1 VNAHPAATWASHS
14 VLLCSDIH
22 LSDANPALTE
32 AFCAWIE
39 QSSQRISPESLLVLG
54 DLFDAWVGDDVLT
67 AHQSQCAQTIANLFE
82 LQALKGIRIG
92 LMHGNRDFLIGQ
104 QFAKQC
110 NAQLL
115 ADPCVLTMPSGASI
129 ALTHG
134 DQLCTQDSDY
144 QGFRQQVRA
153 ASWQDDF
160 LAKPLNERLEV
171 AHHLRAQS
179 ELEKKTKSMEIMDIS
194 PQEAET
200 LAEQLAADVL
210 LHGHTHRPGCSPM
223 SKGRKRWV
231 LPDWELNASGA
242 LHRGGGLL
250 INQNGI
256 EVISAARV

>member
-1 VNAHPAATWASHS
+1 MKAHPAATWTSHA

-39 QSSQRISPESLLVLG
+39 RSSQRISPESLLVLG
-54 DLFDAWVGDDVLT
+54 DLFDAWVGDDVLVS
-67 AHQSQCAQTIANLFE
+67 HQSECAQTIANLFE

-115 ADPCVLTMPSGASI
+115 SDPCVLTVSSGLTV

-144 QGFRQQVRA
+144 QAFRQQVRA
-153 ASWQDDF
+153 ARWQDDF
-160 LAKPLNERLEV
+160 LAKPLKQRLEV

-179 ELEKKTKSMEIMDIS
+179 ELEKTTKSMEIMDIT
-194 PQEAET
+194 PAEAER
-200 LAEQLAADVL
+200 LAEQLAADVV
-210 LHGHTHRPGCSPM
+210 LHGHTHRPGLSPM
-223 SKGRKRWV
+223 SNGRKRWV
-231 LPDWELNASGA
+231 LPDWEVNAAGE
-242 LHRGGGLL
+242 LQRGGGLL
-250 INQNGI
+250 IDPKGI
-256 EVISAARV
+256 EVISAVRV

>member
-1 VNAHPAATWASHS
+1 MRAHPAATWASHS

-22 LSDANPALTE
+22 LSDANPALTA

-39 QSSQRISPESLLVLG
+39 RSSQQLSPESLLILG

-67 AHQSQCAQTIANLFE
+67 SYQSECATTVANLFE

-92 LMHGNRDFLIGQ
+92 LMHGNRDFLMGQ
-104 QFAKQC
+104 QFAHQC

-115 ADPCVLTMPSGASI
+115 ADPCLLTMSSGATI

-153 ASWQDDF
+153 ASWQHDF
-160 LAKPLNERLEV
+160 LAKPLHERLEI

-179 ELEKKTKSMEIMDIS
+179 ELEKTTKSMEIMDIT

-200 LAEQLAADVL
+200 LAEQLATDVL
-210 LHGHTHRPGCSPM
+210 LHGHTHRPGCSLM
-223 SKGRKRWV
+223 SNGRQRWV
-231 LPDWELNASGA
+231 LPDWEVNASGE

-250 INQNGI
+250 INQHGI

>member
-1 VNAHPAATWASHS
+1 VKAHPAATWTSHA

-39 QSSQRISPESLLVLG
+39 RSSQRISPESLLVLG
-54 DLFDAWVGDDVLT
+54 DLFDAWVGDDVLVS
-67 AHQSQCAQTIANLFE
+67 HQSECAQTIANLFE

-115 ADPCVLTMPSGASI
+115 SDPCVLTVSSGLTV

-144 QGFRQQVRA
+144 QAFRQQVRA
-153 ASWQDDF
+153 ARWQDDF
-160 LAKPLNERLEV
+160 LAKPLKQRLEV

-179 ELEKKTKSMEIMDIS
+179 ELEKKTKSMEIMDIT
-194 PQEAET
+194 PAEAER
-200 LAEQLAADVL
+200 LAEQLAADVV
-210 LHGHTHRPGCSPM
+210 LHGHTHRPGLSPM
-223 SKGRKRWV
+223 SNGRKRWV
-231 LPDWELNASGA
+231 LPDWEVNAAGE
-242 LHRGGGLL
+242 LQRGGGLL
-250 INQNGI
+250 IHPDGI

>member
-39 QSSQRISPESLLVLG
+39 QSSQRISPESILVLG

-67 AHQSQCAQTIANLFE
+67 AHQSLCAQTIANLFE

-92 LMHGNRDFLIGQ
+92 LMHGNRDFLIGE

-115 ADPCVLTMPSGASI
+115 ADPCVLTMSSGATI

-153 ASWQDDF
+153 PSWQHDF

-171 AHHLRAQS
+171 
-179 ELEKKTKSMEIMDIS
+179 MDIS
-194 PQEAET
+194 PQEAAT
-200 LAEQLAADVL
+200 LAEQLAVDVL
-210 LHGHTHRPGCSPM
+210 LHGHTHRPGVSPM
-223 SKGRKRWV
+223 SNGRKRWV
-231 LPDWELNASGA
+231 LPDWEINASGA

>member
-1 VNAHPAATWASHS
+1 MKAHPAATWTSHA

-39 QSSQRISPESLLVLG
+39 RSSQRISPESLLVLG
-54 DLFDAWVGDDVLT
+54 DLFDAWVGDDVLVS
-67 AHQSQCAQTIANLFE
+67 HQSECAQTIANLFE

-110 NAQLL
+110 SALL
-115 ADPCVLTMPSGASI
+115 LSDPCVLTVSSGLTV

-144 QGFRQQVRA
+144 QAFRQQVRA
-153 ASWQDDF
+153 ARWQDDF
-160 LAKPLNERLEV
+160 LAKPLKQRLEV

-179 ELEKKTKSMEIMDIS
+179 ELEKKTKSMEIMDIT
-194 PQEAET
+194 PAEAER
-200 LAEQLAADVL
+200 LAEQLAADVV
-210 LHGHTHRPGCSPM
+210 LHGHTHRPGLSPM
-223 SKGRKRWV
+223 SNGRKRWV
-231 LPDWELNASGA
+231 LPDWEVNAAGE
-242 LHRGGGLL
+242 LQRGGGLL
-250 INQNGI
+250 IDPKGI
-256 EVISAARV
+256 EVISAVRV

>member
-1 VNAHPAATWASHS
+1 MRAHPAATWASHS

-22 LSDANPALTE
+22 LSDANPALTA

-39 QSSQRISPESLLVLG
+39 RSSQQLSPESLLILG

-67 AHQSQCAQTIANLFE
+67 SHQSECATTVANLFE

-92 LMHGNRDFLIGQ
+92 LMHGNRDFLMGQ
-104 QFAKQC
+104 QFAHQC

-115 ADPCVLTMPSGASI
+115 ADPCLLTMSSGATI

-134 DQLCTQDSDY
+134 DQLCTHDSDY
-144 QGFRQQVRA
+144 QRFRQQVRA
-153 ASWQDDF
+153 ASWQHDF
-160 LAKPLNERLEV
+160 LAKPLHERLEV

-179 ELEKKTKSMEIMDIS
+179 ELEKTTKSMEIMDIT

-200 LAEQLAADVL
+200 LAEQLATDVL
-210 LHGHTHRPGCSPM
+210 LHGHTHRPGCSLM
-223 SKGRKRWV
+223 SNGRQRWV
-231 LPDWELNASGA
+231 LPDWEVNASGE

-250 INQNGI
+250 INQHGI

>member
-1 VNAHPAATWASHS
+1 MKAHPAATWTSHA

-39 QSSQRISPESLLVLG
+39 RSSQRISPESLLVLG
-54 DLFDAWVGDDVLT
+54 DLFDAWVGDDVLVS
-67 AHQSQCAQTIANLFE
+67 HQSECAQTIANLFE

-115 ADPCVLTMPSGASI
+115 SDPCVLTVSSGLTV

-144 QGFRQQVRA
+144 QAFRQQVRA
-153 ASWQDDF
+153 ARWQDDF
-160 LAKPLNERLEV
+160 LAKPLKQRLEV

-179 ELEKKTKSMEIMDIS
+179 ELEKKTKSMEIMDIT
-194 PQEAET
+194 PAEAER
-200 LAEQLAADVL
+200 LAEQLAADVV
-210 LHGHTHRPGCSPM
+210 LHGHTHRPGLSPM
-223 SKGRKRWV
+223 SNGRKRWV
-231 LPDWELNASGA
+231 LPDWEVNAAGE
-242 LHRGGGLL
+242 LQRGGGLL
-250 INQNGI
+250 IDPKGI
-256 EVISAARV
+256 EVISAVRV

>member
-1 VNAHPAATWASHS
+1 
-14 VLLCSDIH
+14 
-22 LSDANPALTE
+22 
-32 AFCAWIE
+32 
-39 QSSQRISPESLLVLG
+39 
-54 DLFDAWVGDDVLT
+54 
-67 AHQSQCAQTIANLFE
+67 
-82 LQALKGIRIG
+82 
-92 LMHGNRDFLIGQ
+92 MHGNRDFLIGE

-115 ADPCVLTMPSGASI
+115 ADPCVLTMSSGATI

-153 ASWQDDF
+153 PSWQHDF

-200 LAEQLAADVL
+200 LAEQLAVDVL
-210 LHGHTHRPGCSPM
+210 LHGHTHRPGVSPM
-223 SKGRKRWV
+223 SNGRKRWV
-231 LPDWELNASGA
+231 LPDWEINASGA